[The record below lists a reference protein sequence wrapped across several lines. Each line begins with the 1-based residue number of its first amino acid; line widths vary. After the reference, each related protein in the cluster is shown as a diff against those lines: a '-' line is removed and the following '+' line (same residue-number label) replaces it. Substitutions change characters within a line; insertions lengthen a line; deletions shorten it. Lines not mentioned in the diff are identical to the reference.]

1 MHQRAAAAAATGRA
15 YHAMLEQRERQR
27 AAVAEE
33 QERMRSLWAS
43 AAANAARQRH
53 VPGPRTPSAS
63 VGSSG
68 GISASRLGPAGS
80 GRPNSSTCR
89 AGAATAGPSVRATPP
104 NVRAVPPGNPT
115 SPAAAGSGSQAGQG
129 PQLRDARFW
138 MLYTLQWNRL
148 YEDASGG
155 DDLWGQGFSSAA
167 AAAKQQA
174 GQASGGA
181 AGKASGFGMPAE
193 EFWREFVR
201 ESARG
206 WRFQQAY
213 GARPQQ
219 GPQQGAQQAQQQEQ
233 QAARA
238 GELPTV
244 GAAAGGGSL
253 EQEVRA
259 ELARMLSAAGGD
271 LLRFIAALGVAFE
284 PAADRGA
291 ALRNART
298 AFLLRLHPD
307 KLRQAG
313 EREQLQGL
321 LATQVFNTLWAA
333 ERGRA

>member
-1 MHQRAAAAAATGRA
+1 VKFWGHLASLNFVGLPPEYIAATLA
-15 YHAMLEQRERQR
+15 LLH
-27 AAVAEE
+27 
-33 QERMRSLWAS
+33 
-43 AAANAARQRH
+43 
-53 VPGPRTPSAS
+53 
-63 VGSSG
+63 
-68 GISASRLGPAGS
+68 
-80 GRPNSSTCR
+80 
-89 AGAATAGPSVRATPP
+89 
-104 NVRAVPPGNPT
+104 
-115 SPAAAGSGSQAGQG
+115 
-129 PQLRDARFW
+129 
-138 MLYTLQWNRL
+138 
-148 YEDASGG
+148 
-155 DDLWGQGFSSAA
+155 A

-174 GQASGGA
+174 GQASGGT

-219 GPQQGAQQAQQQEQ
+219 GPQQAQQQEQ

-271 LLRFIAALGVAFE
+271 LLRFIAVLGVAFE